1 MISEFLQASCQ
12 RWLIKKEEQSK
23 REYVPLLY
31 GLEGRDAQEQKVLL
45 LIIHPLAAISRHQD
59 QFQLTLL
66 KALEKLGRH
75 FSTFSL
81 NTLTSH
87 PFIQMRK
94 KSSRTIEFLGNSFL
108 SSPDVQNF
116 LSPSQL

>member
-31 GLEGRDAQEQKVLL
+31 GLEGRDAQDQKVLL
-45 LIIHPLAAISRHQD
+45 LIIHALSAISRRQD
-59 QFQLTLL
+59 QFQLALL

-87 PFIQMRK
+87 SFIQMK
-94 KSSRTIEFLGNSFL
+94 NSSKTVEFLGIAFL

-116 LSPSQL
+116 LSPNQL